1 MDSKFAVTK
10 ETKVLTDKG
19 YFHIEELSSFKF
31 VNIWN
36 GEKFVEVKVKK
47 VSGWGHEPNMMI
59 KIDDVEVEIKKK
71 AGRSYAQICTINL
84 NNSHFINCAYYSKLL
99 IKTDYSIPISL
110 PVIDGTVDDEKG
122 TYTHGFLLNEC
133 SLIKKFSTYLIP
145 KHKLHILDVIRKEK
159 VNEVES
165 KLVGKSGVNWIN
177 FNPYKL
183 YNINQYTSD
192 LNSYIPD
199 YNSKI
204 KYKLNFLAG
213 LLDSIGNFSIEG
225 NVVIPLKKEKQR
237 RNVFYLLQTL
247 GVSAILRPKYLY
259 FSGYYIK
266 KLKELGLKT
275 YHFQLDIIEGF
286 QKLSGER
293 EMTLENR
300 KFLSG
305 DDKIKVRKINCNDQ
319 VSHVYTFENYDGR
332 CVLNGILC

>member
-71 AGRSYAQICTINL
+71 TGRSYAQICTINL
-84 NNSHFINCAYYSKLL
+84 NNSHFINCAYYSQLL

-122 TYTHGFLLNEC
+122 TYTHGFLLDNIQRT
-133 SLIKKFSTYLIP
+133 SHRIDSIYRIP
-145 KHKLHILDVIRKEK
+145 KEKFQIIDVLKNEK
-159 VNEVES
+159 VYGE
-165 KLVGKSGVNWIN
+165 KIYGVKIEDNKVTFDI
-177 FNPYKL
+177 YKL
-183 YNINQYTSD
+183 YN
-192 LNSYIPD
+192 LNSYIPSYD
-199 YNSKI
+199 SKI
-204 KYKLNFLAG
+204 KYKLNFLTG

-225 NVVIPLKKEKQR
+225 NVVIQLKKEKQR

-275 YHFQLDIIEGF
+275 YYFQLDIIEGF
-286 QKLSGER
+286 QKLSGEG
-293 EMTLENR
+293 ETTLENR
-300 KFLSG
+300 KFLPG